1 MSFARVGVV
10 VIATLGVVAC
20 SHRSA
25 TVASSSTSTL
35 APTPLAFRT
44 PDDTRPVSANAFL
57 QECASEGH
65 SDDDCAAALKAAKHD
80 GLILRETATAT
91 PEPTRQPVPSYYVLA
106 SKQRIFDNVAYC
118 EDAYKAMD
126 DKDAYNRL
134 KDEVG
139 SGAYHDLAAGTKV
152 YVTDPA
158 PGAEWGDK
166 LFVMVKTDDGIEGCI
181 SSLVLPG
188 YDG

>member
-25 TVASSSTSTL
+25 TVAATSAPTL

-44 PDDTRPVSANAFL
+44 PDDTRQVSANAFL

-65 SDDDCAAALKAAKHD
+65 SDDDCAAALKDAKQE
-80 GLILRETATAT
+80 GLILHETATT
-91 PEPTRQPVPSYYVLA
+91 EPTGQPAPSYYVLA

-126 DKDAYNRL
+126 DKGAYNRL

-158 PGAEWGDK
+158 PGAAWGDK
-166 LFVMVKTDDGIEGCI
+166 LFVMVKTENGIEGCI